1 MFMTFRRR
9 RLIRSARLRACGAG
23 DQDPSMKTDAGIAFH
38 SNREL
43 SRAIGDN
50 SLDPLDLTRQMLSRI
65 DAFNPTLNAYVS
77 VYRDTA

>member
-1 MFMTFRRR
+1 
-9 RLIRSARLRACGAG
+9 
-23 DQDPSMKTDAGIAFH
+23 MKTDAGIAFH